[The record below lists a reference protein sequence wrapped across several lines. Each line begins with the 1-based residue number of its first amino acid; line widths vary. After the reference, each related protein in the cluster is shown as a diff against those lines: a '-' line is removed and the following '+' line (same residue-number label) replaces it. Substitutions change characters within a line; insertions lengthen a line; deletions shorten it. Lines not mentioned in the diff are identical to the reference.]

1 MKYFTKS
8 NEGSSERVSERA
20 SAFWPLATLV
30 SLAFTS
36 NKGDR
41 KTRKKK
47 KKGERE
53 EKNKYQL
60 VTKPNLYCRLKGAK
74 LIEI

>member
-8 NEGSSERVSERA
+8 NEGRSERA
-20 SAFWPLATLV
+20 SAFWALAILV

-41 KTRKKK
+41 KRGKKD
-47 KKGERE
+47 ERE
-53 EKNKYQL
+53 EKNNYQL
-60 VTKPNLYCRLKGAK
+60 VPKPNLYCRLKGAK